1 VCSYLRIEP
10 RYGCIE
16 VGHLAFAPRL
26 QRTRAASEAM
36 YLMMRAAFALGY
48 RRYEWKCNALNA
60 ASRAAALRLGFS
72 YEGTFRQAAVIK
84 GRNRDTAWYSVID
97 QDWPR
102 LRAGFE
108 RWLEPGNFGPGGVQ
122 RQRLGA
128 LLAAGT

>member
-72 YEGTFRQAAVIK
+72 YEGTFRQRPAHDICCLGLA
-84 GRNRDTAWYSVID
+84 SVG
-97 QDWPR
+97 
-102 LRAGFE
+102 GFE
-108 RWLEPGNFGPGGVQ
+108 FRCGSGGARTAQFATRWRPRTHTSIRKLL
-122 RQRLGA
+122 LGI
-128 LLAAGT
+128 